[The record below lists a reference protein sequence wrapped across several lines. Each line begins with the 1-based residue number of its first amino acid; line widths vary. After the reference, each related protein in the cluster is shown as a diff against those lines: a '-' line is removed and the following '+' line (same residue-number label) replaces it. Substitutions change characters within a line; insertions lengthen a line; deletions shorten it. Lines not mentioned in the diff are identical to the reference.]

1 MSTGDLAEAAALPET
16 PDLDGAF
23 PRQSQAQLDTLEAHG
38 ERRPMRPGEVLFA
51 VGEPSESLY
60 VVLAGRV
67 AVVEG
72 YGTDEQQV
80 VRVHGPGRFLG
91 ELSLLTGESE
101 FFTAV
106 ALEDGEVLVV
116 PMEGLRAVAS
126 RDSALGDDILR
137 ACFIRRTLAIGLG
150 AGFRIPDGG
159 PAVCQRS
166 RCRGGR
172 GQSCRP
178 GDDLSR

>member
-1 MSTGDLAEAAALPET
+1 LYVE
-16 PDLDGAF
+16 
-23 PRQSQAQLDTLEAHG
+23 
-38 ERRPMRPGEVLFA
+38 
-51 VGEPSESLY
+51 GEPSQSLY
-60 VVLAGRV
+60 VMLAGRV

-72 YGTDEQQV
+72 YGTDGQQV

-116 PMEGLRAVAS
+116 HMEGLRAVAS
-126 RDSALGDDILR
+126 RDLALGDDILR

-150 AGFRIPDGG
+150 VGFRIIGSRYSQDTRRLRGAQ
-159 PAVCQRS
+159 PAAAPFHRL
-166 RCRGGR
+166 GGR
-172 GQSCRP
+172 PDRGELAASVEPRSAGYTRGRLAGP
-178 GDDLSR
+178 DAA